1 MGNVVTSKGGRTAA
15 SKEARGTGSRP
26 DSKLARS
33 RRNAANFLRETWM
46 ELRWKTTWPKKDE
59 LIRST
64 VLVIAVVLI
73 VAAYIGLAD
82 VIVAALTRPL
92 FR

>member
-1 MGNVVTSKGGRTAA
+1 MGNVVTSKGGGTAA
-15 SKEARGTGSRP
+15 SKEARNRAPRP
-26 DSKLARS
+26 ESKLARS
-33 RRNAANFLRETWM
+33 KRNAANFLRETWM

-64 VLVIAVVLI
+64 LLVISVVLI

-82 VIVAALTRPL
+82 IIVAAITKPL